1 MRIHALPIQ
10 LINQIA
16 AGEVV
21 ERPAS
26 VVKELVENSFDAGAS
41 HIHIEIE
48 QGGLRLIKIRDNGSG
63 IDKEDLALALSRHAT
78 SKISSLHDLEQVLS
92 MGFRGEAL
100 PSISSVSRLTL
111 ISRTADA
118 ECAWLVSADGT
129 ERDFN
134 PQPDP
139 HPVGTSVI
147 VRDLFYNTPARRKFL
162 KTEKTEFA
170 HIESLIQRLAL
181 SRFDIAF
188 TLQHN
193 QKDIINFKPAAT
205 QASQGQR
212 IAAICG
218 SSFIENAVYVDF
230 AASEMQL
237 TGWVGLPTF
246 SRSQQDQQFFYVNNR
261 LIKDKLVAHA
271 IKQAYQDVLYSGRHP
286 VFVLF
291 LQLDPSLVD
300 VNAHPTK
307 LEVRF
312 RESRLVHDFVFQ
324 ALQRS
329 IAAQRPGSVP
339 LAASEQDFQPL
350 PPEYKPETTPETKL
364 ELESEPVPQQTH
376 LPLFDTPTAPTIPS
390 ATMARTSTPASSSF
404 RSSAG
409 GGSASSSQGRYTPR
423 ASNIAVNASA
433 EIAAYS
439 KLYPQEALENTVEP
453 EAIPPLGYALAHL
466 HSIYILAETAQGLVL
481 VDAHAAHERVS
492 YERLKQAYQAQTMIS
507 QPLLLPIKMPVTV
520 KEAELAEQQQ
530 SFFLQLGFELTR
542 SGPETVLLRSTP
554 ALLAKTDIDQLVRD
568 MLADLLVHGST
579 DQSQV
584 AINTLLAKMA
594 CHQAVRA
601 KRKLTIPEMNA
612 LLRDMEATERSG
624 QCNHGRPT
632 WVSFFCEVN
641 NALTRCYISHGAYRI
656 RQIGF
661 SHSLSASIVSGNHQC

>member
-1 MRIHALPIQ
+1 
-10 LINQIA
+10 
-16 AGEVV
+16 
-21 ERPAS
+21 
-26 VVKELVENSFDAGAS
+26 
-41 HIHIEIE
+41 
-48 QGGLRLIKIRDNGSG
+48 
-63 IDKEDLALALSRHAT
+63 
-78 SKISSLHDLEQVLS
+78 
-92 MGFRGEAL
+92 
-100 PSISSVSRLTL
+100 
-111 ISRTADA
+111 
-118 ECAWLVSADGT
+118 
-129 ERDFN
+129 
-134 PQPDP
+134 
-139 HPVGTSVI
+139 
-147 VRDLFYNTPARRKFL
+147 
-162 KTEKTEFA
+162 
-170 HIESLIQRLAL
+170 
-181 SRFDIAF
+181 
-188 TLQHN
+188 
-193 QKDIINFKPAAT
+193 
-205 QASQGQR
+205 
-212 IAAICG
+212 
-218 SSFIENAVYVDF
+218 
-230 AASEMQL
+230 MQL

-632 WVSFFCEVN
+632 WVTLTHQELDKFF
-641 NALTRCYISHGAYRI
+641 LRG
-656 RQIGF
+656 Q
-661 SHSLSASIVSGNHQC
+661 